1 MTAFE
6 TGFES
11 RIALHL
17 RVILENLLPVLL
29 IGSRIQ
35 KGFTKRLPSVAC
47 TSTLSQLALRALSG
61 QKSYIPCIV

>member
-6 TGFES
+6 AGFES

-35 KGFTKRLPSVAC
+35 KGSANRLPVVA
-47 TSTLSQLALRALSG
+47 
-61 QKSYIPCIV
+61 